1 MARSDRVLGS
11 ALILSAGDRILRSR
25 TSLFCRLPQ
34 IVSHLEGS
42 PSPQNAATNTLQACA
57 PQNKWICRR
66 RRSSALAGV

>member
-1 MARSDRVLGS
+1 VLVI
-11 ALILSAGDRILRSR
+11 AFCDHELSNRICNRLRNR
-25 TSLFCRLPQ
+25 M
-34 IVSHLEGS
+34 GS